1 MTASDRPPELATHP
15 VIFTLPV
22 QWGDQDAF
30 GHVNNVVYFRWFESA
45 RIEYLNRAGLSSL
58 MAGSGIGPILAHIEC
73 NYRRQLNYPDTLQ
86 VSAGITAI
94 GTTSLRMSHLAY
106 SVSQQAVVAEGKSVI
121 VCFDYASQRPTPV
134 PADVRG
140 KIERIEGRPLTN

>member
-1 MTASDRPPELATHP
+1 MPASDRPPDLAAHP
-15 VIFTLPV
+15 VIFAVPV

-45 RIEYLNRAGLSSL
+45 RVEYLNRAGLSSL
-58 MAGSGIGPILAHIEC
+58 MAGSGTGPILASIQC
-73 NYRRQLNYPDTLQ
+73 DYRRQLNYPDTLH
-86 VSAGITAI
+86 VSASITSI
-94 GTTSLRMSHLAY
+94 GRTSMRMSHLAY
-106 SVSQQAVVAEGKSVI
+106 SVSQQAVVAEGNSVI

-140 KIERIEGRPLTN
+140 KIEQLEGRPLTS